1 MPSRP
6 GKLLREPGERE
17 GNLEGSCIDRQL
29 QKMMHCCCL
38 AWPSGIGQLFH
49 GNSAPKHSASEKL
62 LDLAESALR

>member
-17 GNLEGSCIDRQL
+17 GILEDSCFDRQL

-38 AWPSGIGQLFH
+38 AWPSGIG
-49 GNSAPKHSASEKL
+49 
-62 LDLAESALR
+62 